1 MTNGYPSAA
10 RAPSMSVKRRSSN
23 NRGRYVHV
31 TVGIPPFP
39 PSDVSRHSGLVS
51 PYVSRHRRP
60 ADLWYP
66 LVTGFCFV
74 ALRGGGTKSHLRGT
88 CSRLSCN
95 WEAEAV
101 FQWRGDLAGSNRLR
115 APAARHNSP
124 IITAPAE
131 SGVK

>member
-1 MTNGYPSAA
+1 MSHDIVDSFHPMSNGIVDQLISGTRWQLGSAPWA
-10 RAPSMSVKRRSSN
+10 VW
-23 NRGRYVHV
+23 
-31 TVGIPPFP
+31 
-39 PSDVSRHSGLVS
+39 D
-51 PYVSRHRRP
+51 
-60 ADLWYP
+60 
-66 LVTGFCFV
+66 
-74 ALRGGGTKSHLRGT
+74 GGTKSHLRGT
-88 CSRLSCN
+88 CSRLSCD

>member
-1 MTNGYPSAA
+1 MGSLP
-10 RAPSMSVKRRSSN
+10 
-23 NRGRYVHV
+23 
-31 TVGIPPFP
+31 
-39 PSDVSRHSGLVS
+39 SRHLMSHDIVDSFHPMSHGIV
-51 PYVSRHRRP
+51 
-60 ADLWYP
+60 DQTDFWYP
-66 LVTGFCFV
+66 LVTGFCSV
-74 ALRGGGTKSHLRGT
+74 GRLGWGYKVHLRGT
-88 CSRLSCN
+88 CSRLSCD